1 MIWGG
6 EDGVDIECT
15 GRDLEVELYHS
26 HAHFQ
31 LQFHLEAP
39 VFQLNPTRSLENP
52 PPQNPSSTLP
62 RVPQSDRL
70 HRSSSKRT
78 RTTIEPDLW
87 SIDGVDEVAIPTIT
101 PMTQKGEKKKKEEPG
116 GVMSSG
122 AGQGDA
128 KDGGG
133 LGLRVSF
140 SFVEPDVIHLI

>member
-1 MIWGG
+1 MRRF
-6 EDGVDIECT
+6 DAVDKEYT
-15 GRDLEVELYHS
+15 GRYLVEELEAELCDP
-26 HAHFQ
+26 Q
-31 LQFHLEAP
+31 LQLWL
-39 VFQLNPTRSLENP
+39 QLDPPELHDNPH
-52 PPQNPSSTLP
+52 PQNPSSTLP

-140 SFVEPDVIHLI
+140 RFVEPDVIHLI